1 MTANINSILL
11 YNPKQ
16 YTKAAIEAIE
26 ENLKVAKNPAR
37 IAKLNYRL
45 KQWKK
50 TLEILNEY
58 DEAKAKN

>member
-1 MTANINSILL
+1 MTTNINSILL

-16 YTKAAIEAIE
+16 YAKAAIESIE
-26 ENLKVAKNPAR
+26 ENLKSAKSPVR

-45 KQWKK
+45 RQWKK

>member
-11 YNPKQ
+11 YTPKQ
-16 YTKAAIEAIE
+16 YAKAAIEAIE
-26 ENLKVAKNPAR
+26 ENLKTAKNPVR

-50 TLEILNEY
+50 TLELLSENN
-58 DEAKAKN
+58 D

>member
-1 MTANINSILL
+1 ML

-16 YTKAAIEAIE
+16 YAKAAIESIE
-26 ENLKVAKNPAR
+26 ENLKSAKSPVR

-45 KQWKK
+45 RQWKK